1 MVQRTGRRARRGV
14 RRAAWLVPVGVAL
27 GLAGA
32 CSQLQ
37 GSLGDDCLKGP
48 DCLSG
53 ICSQFHCVAA
63 PPLLEGPL
71 ASDASAPVTDGGD
84 GGLESEG
91 SPSDDATIESAA
103 PVPEASSPDAT
114 GSPSDGAADAVDET
128 PPDAA
133 PGDAPSD
140 AVDTHPSDA
149 ADTHEEAGEAG

>member
-1 MVQRTGRRARRGV
+1 MVQRTGRRTRKGV
-14 RRAAWLVPVGVAL
+14 RGAAWLVPVGLAL
-27 GLAGA
+27 GVAAA

-71 ASDASAPVTDGGD
+71 APEASVAAADGGD
-84 GGLESEG
+84 GGLETED
-91 SPSDDATIESAA
+91 SPSDDATAESAA
-103 PVPEASSPDAT
+103 PMPEASLPDTAA
-114 GSPSDGAADAVDET
+114 PPADGAADAIDET
-128 PPDAA
+128 PLEAA

-140 AVDTHPSDA
+140 GS
-149 ADTHEEAGEAG
+149 DTHEEAGDTG

>member
-1 MVQRTGRRARRGV
+1 MVQRTGRRARKGV
-14 RRAAWLVPVGVAL
+14 RRAAWLVPVGFAL

-53 ICSQFHCVAA
+53 ICSQFHCAAA
-63 PPLLEGPL
+63 PALLEVAPE
-71 ASDASAPVTDGGD
+71 ASVPVADGGD

-91 SPSDDATIESAA
+91 SPSEDATTEGAA
-103 PVPEASSPDAT
+103 SVAEASLPDAAVPPT
-114 GSPSDGAADAVDET
+114 DGAADAIDET

-133 PGDAPSD
+133 AGDAPSD
-140 AVDTHPSDA
+140 AF
-149 ADTHEEAGEAG
+149 DTHEEAGEPG

>member
-1 MVQRTGRRARRGV
+1 MVQRTGRRARKGV
-14 RRAAWLVPVGVAL
+14 RGAAWLVPVGLAL

-63 PPLLEGPL
+63 PPLLEGPVVPE
-71 ASDASAPVTDGGD
+71 ASVAVTDGGD

-91 SPSDDATIESAA
+91 SAPDDATTESAA
-103 PVPEASSPDAT
+103 PVPDAALPDAPAPPT
-114 GSPSDGAADAVDET
+114 DGPADGIDAT
-128 PPDAA
+128 PLDAP

-140 AVDTHPSDA
+140 AS